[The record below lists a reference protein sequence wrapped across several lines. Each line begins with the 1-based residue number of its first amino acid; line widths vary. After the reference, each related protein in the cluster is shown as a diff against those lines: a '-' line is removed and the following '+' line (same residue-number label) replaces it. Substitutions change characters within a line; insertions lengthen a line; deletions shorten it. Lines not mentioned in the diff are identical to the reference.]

1 MTEGE
6 SGDEPTTE
14 EGEMAEQEFPEEK
27 FREKEMAQKLEEL
40 AKTEEFVVG
49 GETSIDD
56 EVIASIAGV
65 AAKEVEGVASL
76 GTPSI
81 RRTLAERLTGAEAR
95 ARGVDVEAGK
105 REAIIDLALN
115 VIYGFSIPT
124 IVIEVRKRVAA
135 RLMELAGLVAKE
147 INVSVVGI
155 EFPERIPGTLE

>member
-6 SGDEPTTE
+6 SGDEPTKE
-14 EGEMAEQEFPEEK
+14 EEEMAEQEFPEEK

-124 IVIEVRKRVAA
+124 IRYFLGWERLATAELYVQSTKRRA
-135 RLMELAGLVAKE
+135 
-147 INVSVVGI
+147 
-155 EFPERIPGTLE
+155 LEETRVKMP